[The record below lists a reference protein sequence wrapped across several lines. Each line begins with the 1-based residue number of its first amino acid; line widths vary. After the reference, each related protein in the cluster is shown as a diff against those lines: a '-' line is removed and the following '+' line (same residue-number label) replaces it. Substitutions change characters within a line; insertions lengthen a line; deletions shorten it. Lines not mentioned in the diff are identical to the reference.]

1 MPTCEHANMRICE
14 HADMRACE
22 HANMRICEYANMRTC
37 EHANMR
43 TCDHANMRI
52 CEHANM
58 RICEYANMR
67 TCEHANMR
75 PCEHANMRT
84 CEHANMRIASTP
96 KSSSPSGLAVG
107 DHLLD
112 QRSSSEAVGWASP
125 VTVGGALMS
134 SSASSVATVYIDG
147 DRFAVFAFSILQNC
161 PGAKNKVTPAIHQ
174 GMYASIYAYRLSYMH
189 TYQIK

>member
-1 MPTCEHANMRICE
+1 MGCMNGMRT
-14 HADMRACE
+14 
-22 HANMRICEYANMRTC
+22 CEYANMRTC

-43 TCDHANMRI
+43 TC
-52 CEHANM
+52 EHANM
-58 RICEYANMR
+58 RTCEYANMR
-67 TCEHANMR
+67 TCEY
-75 PCEHANMRT
+75 
-84 CEHANMRIASTP
+84 MRIASTA

-161 PGAKNKVTPAIHQ
+161 PGPENKVTPAIQ
-174 GMYASIYAYRLSYMH
+174 PPTGGPRSSES
-189 TYQIK
+189 